1 MVSRSTRLLAA
12 AAIGWMGLA
21 SAQAQ
26 TAKQPAAGAAPQAA
40 PAQGAP
46 AQGGQGQQAPQGP
59 MKVDLISTGTEWV
72 KVCGQDQGN
81 QKKICYTTR
90 DFSTAADQPPAIAVA
105 VYDIQGDDNRVFRL
119 LTPVGLLLRPGFRF
133 SVDKGAQQDGSFEIC
148 MPNGCFAEAKV
159 KGTTVDSL
167 KKGTT
172 LNVVFKNSLNNELT
186 FTMPLAGFGKAFDG
200 APIDPKEL
208 ERKQAEVQQQLQ
220 QKLEERAKAERQ
232 QLEQQGGASAPAA
245 GAPAAAATAPKQ

>member
-1 MVSRSTRLLAA
+1 
-12 AAIGWMGLA
+12 
-21 SAQAQ
+21 
-26 TAKQPAAGAAPQAA
+26 
-40 PAQGAP
+40 
-46 AQGGQGQQAPQGP
+46 

-133 SVDKGAQQDGSFEIC
+133 SVDKGAQLDGAFEIC
-148 MPNGCFAEAKV
+148 MPNGCFAEAKI
-159 KGTTVDSL
+159 KTATVDSF

-186 FTMPLAGFGKAFDG
+186 FTIPMSGFGKAFDG

-208 ERKQAEVQQQLQ
+208 ERKQQQVQQELQ
-220 QKLEERAKAERQ
+220 QKLEERAKAQRQ
-232 QLEQQGGASAPAA
+232 QLEQQGGAAAPAPAA
-245 GAPAAAATAPKQ
+245 GAPAPAAAAPAK